1 MGLTHHDGVSVYGS
15 GYYYGRKGVETPML
29 GTGFRGDAGLT
40 TFSGVQISISTKL
53 TSIVAGVASVKWA
66 GAASDM
72 ALGTSASGLPTVV
85 LINWSGNAIDL
96 ATKYSNQSANTSG
109 AAASSQISWMVW
121 GI

>member
-15 GYYYGRKGVETPML
+15 GLYFGKKGLETPLL
-29 GTGFRGDAGLT
+29 GTGWRGDAGLT
-40 TFSGVQISISTKL
+40 TFSGVSICISTKL
-53 TSIVAGVASVKWA
+53 TSIIGGVASVKWA

-85 LINWSGNAIDL
+85 FINWSGNAIDL
-96 ATKYSNQSANTSG
+96 ATKYSNQSSNTSG